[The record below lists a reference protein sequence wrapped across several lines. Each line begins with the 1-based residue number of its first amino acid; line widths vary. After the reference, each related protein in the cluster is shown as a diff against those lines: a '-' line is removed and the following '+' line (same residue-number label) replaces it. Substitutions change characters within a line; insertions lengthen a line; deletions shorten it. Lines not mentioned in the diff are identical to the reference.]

1 MQPYI
6 VILQHPVT
14 TEYGSGLKQ
23 IKATIDAVKDLNI
36 QIVWL
41 WPNVDAGSDD
51 ISKGL
56 RIFREENKKKKIKF
70 YKNFDP
76 ENYLK
81 LISNSACLV
90 GNSSSA
96 LREGS
101 YLGVPAVNIGT
112 RQNGRERGK
121 NVLNVGYNSKKI
133 KTAIVSKIKSKK
145 FKGEKIYG
153 DGNAEK
159 ELQKFYPK

>member
-56 RIFREENKKKKIKF
+56 RIFREENKKK
-70 YKNFDP
+70 N
-76 ENYLK
+76 
-81 LISNSACLV
+81 
-90 GNSSSA
+90 
-96 LREGS
+96 
-101 YLGVPAVNIGT
+101 
-112 RQNGRERGK
+112 
-121 NVLNVGYNSKKI
+121 
-133 KTAIVSKIKSKK
+133 
-145 FKGEKIYG
+145 
-153 DGNAEK
+153 
-159 ELQKFYPK
+159 